1 MADPKKKRIIDLP
14 AATIARLKTGGEE
27 LDMAQRQVDL
37 LKKIGM
43 DTTALQEKLDWSKMV
58 RKELLEE
65 FVD

>member
-1 MADPKKKRIIDLP
+1 MADTKKKRIIDLP

-27 LDMAQRQVDL
+27 LEMAQRQVDL